1 MHFLMR
7 INNNNNNNIYLFY
20 MYRLAR
26 LTEVVPDVHLST
38 QRSHFDDLL
47 AKKVVRLAR
56 ELGAQSSLEVVVL
69 VPEQRDDEPDSHRV
83 QLHRTTQAQIA
94 DSAPG
99 VAAWEVTSRLNER
112 QIETSKKEWA
122 KEGRRKKGK
131 VREGK

>member
-1 MHFLMR
+1 MHFLIR

-20 MYRLAR
+20 IYGLAR
-26 LTEVVPDVHLST
+26 LTEVVPDVHLSA

-47 AKKVVRLAR
+47 AQKVVRLAR

-83 QLHRTTQAQIA
+83 PLHRTTQAQIA

-99 VAAWEVTSRLNER
+99 AAAWEVTLC
-112 QIETSKKEWA
+112 A
-122 KEGRRKKGK
+122 RKVVPC
-131 VREGK
+131 VRWSATGITAHSL